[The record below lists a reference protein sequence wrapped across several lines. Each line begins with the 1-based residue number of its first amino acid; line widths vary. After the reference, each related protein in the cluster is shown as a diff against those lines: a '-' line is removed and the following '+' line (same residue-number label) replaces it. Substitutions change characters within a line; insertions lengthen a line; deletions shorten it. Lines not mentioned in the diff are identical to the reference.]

1 MYNHDDISPFSV
13 YNISMKIYLL
23 SIFVMFHVFIV
34 YEISFHDK
42 TLEITEKYILILE
55 HLIFLSGTLAEVCL
69 FQILIPYFGGF
80 LSGIWILY
88 LLKIGCSWDKP
99 FFDFSMFKNH
109 LKCTNNIEEGREEVV

>member
-1 MYNHDDISPFSV
+1 MYNHGDISPFSV

-34 YEISFHDK
+34 YEISLHDK

-55 HLIFLSGTLAEVCL
+55 HLIFLSGILAEVCL

-80 LSGIWILY
+80 LSSIWILY
-88 LLKIGCSWDKP
+88 LLKIGWYWDKP

-109 LKCTNNIEEGREEVV
+109 LKSTNNTKEGREEVV